1 MAIFGTDYDK
11 GKYSG
16 KPKNAL
22 KDFFSAIK
30 KGEKAGYDSRSAEY
44 NLVRTFKTECM
55 GGGAKSDSTTDGIS
69 ETFMIDGETYQGK
82 SVKGTISDVKVWQ
95 VA

>member
-1 MAIFGTDYDK
+1 
-11 GKYSG
+11 
-16 KPKNAL
+16 
-22 KDFFSAIK
+22 
-30 KGEKAGYDSRSAEY
+30 
-44 NLVRTFKTECM
+44 M